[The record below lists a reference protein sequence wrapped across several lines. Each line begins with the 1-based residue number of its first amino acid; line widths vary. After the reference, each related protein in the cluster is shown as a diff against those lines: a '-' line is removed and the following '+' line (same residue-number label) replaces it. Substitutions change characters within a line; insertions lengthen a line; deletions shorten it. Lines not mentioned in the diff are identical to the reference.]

1 MLFHLIPQHSTTL
14 GSQNDHFTDEENWAQ
29 EVEKVPQT
37 QAPRINT
44 IVGSLTVCGCWSHRG
59 CLNGLALCGAL
70 GSSDLA
76 GIKMQ
81 SRDWKQ
87 SCPPQP
93 WSLTVTSRREPVA
106 CQHLPANPSR
116 NYPIFTLKWN
126 IEISHLS
133 SIPQAQEFKDL
144 PPALLLALAP
154 PLPQVQED
162 FATRCYLRLS
172 IFKSSFSP
180 LSLPGRGNSVRM
192 LPWVMRRMCHWKVL
206 IPKAFWEEDKV
217 LVLAGFVLFW
227 RQGTKAED
235 SGC

>member
-1 MLFHLIPQHSTTL
+1 MCVGLTKYIVHVISFNSTTQHNTVK
-14 GSQNDHFTDEENWAQ
+14 SEWSFHRWENWAQ

-44 IVGSLTVCGCWSHRG
+44 IVGSLTVCRCWSHRG
-59 CLNGLALCGAL
+59 RLNGLALCGAL

-87 SCPPQP
+87 SCPLQP

-126 IEISHLS
+126 VEISHLS

-144 PPALLLALAP
+144 PQLCCWLLPHHSPRSKRTL
-154 PLPQVQED
+154 PLDV
-162 FATRCYLRLS
+162 
-172 IFKSSFSP
+172 IW
-180 LSLPGRGNSVRM
+180 G
-192 LPWVMRRMCHWKVL
+192 
-206 IPKAFWEEDKV
+206 
-217 LVLAGFVLFW
+217 
-227 RQGTKAED
+227 
-235 SGC
+235 